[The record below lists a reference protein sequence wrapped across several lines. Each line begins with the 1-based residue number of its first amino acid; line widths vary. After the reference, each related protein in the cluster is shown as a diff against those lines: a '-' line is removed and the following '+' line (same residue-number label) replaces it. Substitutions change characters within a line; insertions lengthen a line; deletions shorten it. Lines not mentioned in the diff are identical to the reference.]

1 LYSIVLL
8 DEPMNTLQKL
18 VLGTSAVSLM
28 LVLNARK
35 GLTTRGKS
43 IAVATGIGGI
53 AGSLLTAG
61 SATGSLGGAAV
72 GSLIGNQMGK

>member
-1 LYSIVLL
+1 
-8 DEPMNTLQKL
+8 MNNLQKL

-35 GLTTRGKS
+35 GLSPRGKS

>member
-1 LYSIVLL
+1 
-8 DEPMNTLQKL
+8 MNALQKL

-35 GLTTRGKS
+35 GLSPRGKT

>member
-1 LYSIVLL
+1 
-8 DEPMNTLQKL
+8 MNTLQKL

-35 GLTTRGKS
+35 GLSPRGKT

>member
-1 LYSIVLL
+1 
-8 DEPMNTLQKL
+8 MNTLQKL

-35 GLTTRGKS
+35 GLSPRGKS

-53 AGSLLTAG
+53 AGSILTAG
-61 SATGSLGGAAV
+61 SATGSLGGAAI
-72 GSLIGNQMGK
+72 GSFLGNQVGK

>member
-1 LYSIVLL
+1 
-8 DEPMNTLQKL
+8 MNTLQKL

-35 GLTTRGKS
+35 GLNSRGKS

-53 AGSLLTAG
+53 AGSLLTSG
-61 SATGSLGGAAV
+61 SATGSLGGAAI